1 MELHPSELALLRQL
15 ALIRD
20 SWESAAASAISTA
33 PAALEWSEV
42 PSEWAKLSSILTT
55 PETQQA
61 FRVVVRELLSGQAH
75 SFLVALDGGS
85 SLADTTL
92 IAIQDEGGHVFK
104 TFLHEFWPEVGGLT
118 DG

>member
-1 MELHPSELALLRQL
+1 MELHPSELALLNQL

-20 SWESAAASAISTA
+20 SWENAAASAISTA
-33 PAALEWSEV
+33 PTALEWSEV
-42 PSEWAKLSSILTT
+42 PNEWAKLSSILSA
-55 PETQQA
+55 PEDQQA
-61 FRVVVRELLSGQAH
+61 FRAVVRELLSGQAH

-85 SLADTTL
+85 SLAETTL

-104 TFLHEFWPEVGGLT
+104 TSLHEFWPQVGGLT